1 MLPERAVR
9 ATATMKDCITIARA
23 SLLLCAAGSCV
34 AQAAAPATERN
45 FVACPIVLD
54 TQDIPCWVADYEGER
69 YFLAVQTGRSA
80 GVTFVPQLKHRVLV
94 EGTVQPDQPRKC
106 GGIVLGPVK
115 LSVFPEVEPDCGQ
128 MLPGDGFHV
137 TGPRPIGPDG
147 IPPGGRG
154 TAARAPRPAPAGA
167 SAAPGGRGQGEA
179 REFEILYFF
188 DSNYLPFPVEQAAV
202 DQAANYF
209 AATTGSKVEVTGYR
223 GEALLTNGEKLVEDP
238 KIARERAEKVTAIL
252 VDFGVPRDRI
262 TTRWVDVPQ
271 NNNGV
276 LDWTRRRVTIAVTP
290 SGPAG
295 ATAAPSATVR

>member
-1 MLPERAVR
+1 
-9 ATATMKDCITIARA
+9 MKNGIHTARA
-23 SLLLCAAGSCV
+23 WLLLFAAGSCV

-54 TQDIPCWVADYEGER
+54 TQDVPCWVADYEGER
-69 YFLAVQTGRSA
+69 YFLAVQTGRTA

-106 GGIVLGPVK
+106 GGIVLAPVK
-115 LSVFPEVEPDCGQ
+115 LSVFAEVEPDCGQ

-147 IPPGGRG
+147 IPPRGRG
-154 TAARAPRPAPAGA
+154 TTAPAPRPAPAPGA
-167 SAAPGGRGQGEA
+167 SGARGQGEA
-179 REFEILYFF
+179 QLRADQAAGKARAFEILYFF

-202 DQAANYF
+202 DQAANYY
-209 AATTGSKVEVTGYR
+209 AATTGSKVVVTGYR
-223 GEALLTNGEKLVEDP
+223 GEALLSNGKKLVEDA

-271 NNNGV
+271 HNDGV
-276 LDWTRRRVTIAVTP
+276 LDWKRRRVTIEVTP

-295 ATAAPSATVR
+295 ATGNGSGLGSR